1 MPGKLLL
8 LSCCAP
14 CSCAV
19 IERLAQEKRDFAV
32 VFYNPNIRPEAEYRK
47 RCDENKRV
55 CDFYGVEFIELEYDN
70 RRWVELTTGL
80 EDEPERGRRCSICF
94 YMRLKRVMAYA
105 REHGF
110 SEVASVLG
118 VSRYKDL
125 NQVNEAA
132 ARAAAESGAR
142 YVHIEGRKGGMQER
156 RLELIG
162 ALALYS
168 QRYCGCKPV
177 KEFKE
182 KEV

>member
-1 MPGKLLL
+1 
-8 LSCCAP
+8 
-14 CSCAV
+14 
-19 IERLAQEKRDFAV
+19 
-32 VFYNPNIRPEAEYRK
+32 
-47 RCDENKRV
+47 
-55 CDFYGVEFIELEYDN
+55 
-70 RRWVELTTGL
+70 
-80 EDEPERGRRCSICF
+80 
-94 YMRLKRVMAYA
+94 MRLKRVMAYA

-156 RLELIG
+156 RSELIRE
-162 ALALYS
+162 LALYS

-182 KEV
+182 TASKASKATV

>member
-132 ARAAAESGAR
+132 AGRRRKAAHGMCILKAEKAECRSAVRSLSGNWLCIRSVIAAANR
-142 YVHIEGRKGGMQER
+142 
-156 RLELIG
+156 
-162 ALALYS
+162 
-168 QRYCGCKPV
+168 
-177 KEFKE
+177 
-182 KEV
+182 